1 MYVKKWQKQL
11 LLSRCETWCAMM
23 DSYNFVDEVT
33 VFDEEITL
41 GEIIQINTT
50 MYADVLKI
58 TDRDSI

>member
-1 MYVKKWQKQL
+1 
-11 LLSRCETWCAMM
+11 M
-23 DSYNFVDEVT
+23 DSHNFVDEVT
-33 VFDEEITL
+33 MFDEEITL